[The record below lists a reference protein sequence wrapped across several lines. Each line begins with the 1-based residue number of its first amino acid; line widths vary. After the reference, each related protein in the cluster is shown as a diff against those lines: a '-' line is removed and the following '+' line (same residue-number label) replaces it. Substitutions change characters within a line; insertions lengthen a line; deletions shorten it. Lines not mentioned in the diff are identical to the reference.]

1 MVKELTLMK
10 SLDKISRL
18 KFKTMQS
25 YCLKSKKNTEKIN
38 PRVSKSVMVKQCYYQ
53 NVLYVARKNL
63 E

>member
-1 MVKELTLMK
+1 
-10 SLDKISRL
+10 
-18 KFKTMQS
+18 MQP

-53 NVLYVARKNL
+53 NVLYVARKNQ